1 MLLNH
6 AASAVA
12 GLNERIL
19 EGVIDERIRL
29 AYIFILSA
37 FARICEERINRRVPI
52 FVHGYDYPVADG
64 RGFGGAWGGPLPGPW
79 FNQDFAAK
87 GIRSLLIELP
97 SRRSLLTDLTTC

>member
-37 FARICEERINRRVPI
+37 FYA
-52 FVHGYDYPVADG
+52 YM
-64 RGFGGAWGGPLPGPW
+64 RG
-79 FNQDFAAK
+79 
-87 GIRSLLIELP
+87 
-97 SRRSLLTDLTTC
+97 TH